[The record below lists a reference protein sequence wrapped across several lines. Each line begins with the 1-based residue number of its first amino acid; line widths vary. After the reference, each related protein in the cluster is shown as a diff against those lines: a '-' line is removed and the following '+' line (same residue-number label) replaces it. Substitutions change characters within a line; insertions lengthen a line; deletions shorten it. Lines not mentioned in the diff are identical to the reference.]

1 MWFTR
6 PGAPRA
12 GLGRLPPEP
21 LAPIMNPVEDVPQA
35 TGADAVWGHPKES
48 DRLDAV
54 GLTKS
59 LSDTAV
65 AVETVLDAELPR
77 PSGAH
82 AKLFEAMRYSV
93 LGGGKR
99 LRAFLVRSGARLAG
113 ADDGG
118 ALLVA
123 AALEMVHGYSLI
135 HDDLPAMDDDDL
147 RRGKPSCHVAF
158 DEATAI
164 LAGDAL
170 LTLAFELAADPRV
183 HPDPSVR
190 CELVRAM
197 AAAAG
202 GGGMV
207 GGQMIDLAAEHGGA
221 DHDLIVT
228 LERMKTGAL
237 IAFGCEAGAI
247 LARRDAGFRRA
258 LREFGYD
265 VGLAF
270 QIIDDVLDVVGD
282 ESALGKTVGKDA
294 AAGKATF
301 VAALGVEAARKEAGA
316 LVERALARL
325 DGFGDGAGLLR
336 DFGAYV
342 LARRS

>member
-1 MWFTR
+1 MGD
-6 PGAPRA
+6 PPIDAGGIAGA
-12 GLGRLPPEP
+12 
-21 LAPIMNPVEDVPQA
+21 LAE
-35 TGADAVWGHPKES
+35 
-48 DRLDAV
+48 
-54 GLTKS
+54 
-59 LSDTAV
+59 TAA
-65 AVETVLDAELPR
+65 AVEAVLDTELPR
-77 PSGAH
+77 PAGAQ
-82 AKLFEAMRYSV
+82 ARLFEAMRYGA

-113 ADDGG
+113 ADDGA

-123 AALEMVHGYSLI
+123 AAVEMVHGYSLI
-135 HDDLPAMDDDDL
+135 HDDLPSMDDDDL

-170 LTLAFELAADPRV
+170 LTLAFERLTDPRT

-190 CELVRAM
+190 CELVRAL
-197 AAAAG
+197 AKAAG

-207 GGQMIDLAAEHGGA
+207 GGQVIDLAAEQGGA
-221 DHDLIVT
+221 DYALTVK

-237 IAFGCEAGAI
+237 IAFCCEAGAI
-247 LARRDAGFRRA
+247 LAGCGDSGLRRS
-258 LREFGYD
+258 LREFGED

-270 QIIDDVLDVVGD
+270 QVIDDVLDVVGD
-282 ESALGKTVGKDA
+282 EAALGKTVGKDA

-301 VAALGVEAARKEAGA
+301 TAALGVEGARREAAA
-316 LVERALARL
+316 LVERAAARL
-325 DGFGDGAGLLR
+325 NGLGGGAEPLRAFGE
-336 DFGAYV
+336 YV

>member
-1 MWFTR
+1 M
-6 PGAPRA
+6 
-12 GLGRLPPEP
+12 
-21 LAPIMNPVEDVPQA
+21 
-35 TGADAVWGHPKES
+35 WGHPKES
-48 DRLDAV
+48 DHADAV
-54 GLTKS
+54 GLAET
-59 LSDTAV
+59 LSETAA

-77 PSGAH
+77 PDGPEAR
-82 AKLFEAMRYSV
+82 LYEAMRYSV

-123 AALEMVHGYSLI
+123 AAIEMVHGYSLI

-147 RRGKPSCHVAF
+147 RRGKPSCHIAF

-170 LTLAFELAADPRV
+170 LTLAFELAAGPEV

-190 CELVRAM
+190 CEVVRAM
-197 AAAAG
+197 AVAAG

-207 GGQMIDLAAEHGGA
+207 GGQMIDLAAENGGA

-228 LERMKTGAL
+228 LERMKTGAI
-237 IAFGCEAGAI
+237 IAFSCEAGAI
-247 LARRDAGFRRA
+247 LAGRDAGFRRT

-282 ESALGKTVGKDA
+282 EAALGKTVGKDA

-301 VAALGVEAARKEAGA
+301 VGALGVEGARREAGT
-316 LVERALARL
+316 LVERGLARL
-325 DGFGDGAGLLR
+325 DGLGEGAGSLR
-336 DFGAYV
+336 AFGAYV

>member
-1 MWFTR
+1 MSEVRTEWNVVKAAEKSTEVDLEEEL
-6 PGAPRA
+6 ARA
-12 GLGRLPPEP
+12 
-21 LAPIMNPVEDVPQA
+21 AA
-35 TGADAVWGHPKES
+35 
-48 DRLDAV
+48 
-54 GLTKS
+54 
-59 LSDTAV
+59 
-65 AVETVLDAELPR
+65 AVEAVLDAELPR
-77 PSGAH
+77 PSGPESR
-82 AKLFEAMRYSV
+82 LYEAMRYSA

-123 AALEMVHGYSLI
+123 AAVEMIHAYSLV

-170 LTLAFELAADPRV
+170 LTLAFEVAAEPRV
-183 HPDPSVR
+183 HRDPSVR

-202 GGGMV
+202 GRGMV
-207 GGQMIDLAAEHGGA
+207 GGQMIDLAAERDGG
-221 DHDLIVT
+221 DHALIVT

-237 IAFGCEAGAI
+237 IAFSCEAGAI
-247 LARRDAGFRRA
+247 LACREAGFRRCV
-258 LREFGYD
+258 REFGYD

-282 ESALGKTVGKDA
+282 EAALGKSVGKDA

-301 VAALGVEAARKEAGA
+301 IAALGEDGARREARA
-316 LVERALARL
+316 LVERADARL
-325 DGFGDGAGLLR
+325 EGLGKQADTLRAFGE
-336 DFGAYV
+336 YV
-342 LARRS
+342 LMRRS

>member
-1 MWFTR
+1 MGDH
-6 PGAPRA
+6 PIEA
-12 GLGRLPPEP
+12 GL
-21 LAPIMNPVEDVPQA
+21 AKA
-35 TGADAVWGHPKES
+35 
-48 DRLDAV
+48 
-54 GLTKS
+54 
-59 LSDTAV
+59 LSGTAA
-65 AVETVLDAELPR
+65 AVEEVLDAELPR
-77 PSGAH
+77 PEGAQ
-82 AKLFEAMRYSV
+82 ARLFEAMRYSI

-170 LTLAFELAADPRV
+170 LTLAFELLSDPRV

-190 CELVRAM
+190 CDLVRAM
-197 AAAAG
+197 AKAAG
-202 GGGMV
+202 GEGMV
-207 GGQMIDLAAEHGGA
+207 GGQMIDLAAELGVV
-221 DHDLIVT
+221 DFELTVT

-237 IAFGCEAGAI
+237 IAFSCEAGAI
-247 LARRDAGFRRA
+247 LARRDGEYRRS
-258 LREFGYD
+258 LREFGQD

-270 QIIDDVLDVVGD
+270 QVIDDVLDVVGD
-282 ESALGKTVGKDA
+282 EAALGKTVGKDA
-294 AAGKATF
+294 VAGKATF
-301 VAALGVEAARKEAGA
+301 IAALGLEGARREAVA
-316 LVERALARL
+316 LVERGVARL
-325 DGFGDGAGLLR
+325 DGLGEGAGPLR
-336 DFGAYV
+336 AFGEYV
-342 LARRS
+342 LARQS

>member
-1 MWFTR
+1 MDKN
-6 PGAPRA
+6 PDAA
-12 GLGRLPPEP
+12 GL
-21 LAPIMNPVEDVPQA
+21 AA
-35 TGADAVWGHPKES
+35 A
-48 DRLDAV
+48 
-54 GLTKS
+54 LTE
-59 LSDTAV
+59 TAA
-65 AVETVLDAELPR
+65 AVETVLDAELRR
-77 PSGAH
+77 PDGPEAR
-82 AKLFEAMRYSV
+82 LYEAMRYSV

-113 ADDGG
+113 AGAGG

-123 AALEMVHGYSLI
+123 AAIEMIHGYSLV

-147 RRGKPSCHVAF
+147 RRGRPSCHVAF

-170 LTLAFELAADPRV
+170 LTLAFEVAADPRV

-190 CELVRAM
+190 CELVRTMAM
-197 AAAAG
+197 AAG
-202 GGGMV
+202 GDGMV

-221 DHDLIVT
+221 DHALIVR

-237 IAFGCEAGAI
+237 IAFSCEAGAI
-247 LARRDAGFRRA
+247 LAGRDAGFRRA

-282 ESALGKTVGKDA
+282 EATLGKTVGKDA

-301 VAALGVEAARKEAGA
+301 IAALGLEGARREAAA
-316 LVERALARL
+316 LVDRATARL
-325 DGFGDGAGLLR
+325 DGFGEGAGPLR
-336 DFGAYV
+336 AFGEYV
-342 LARRS
+342 LARQR

>member
-1 MWFTR
+1 MGDH
-6 PGAPRA
+6 PIEA
-12 GLGRLPPEP
+12 GL
-21 LAPIMNPVEDVPQA
+21 AKA
-35 TGADAVWGHPKES
+35 
-48 DRLDAV
+48 
-54 GLTKS
+54 
-59 LSDTAV
+59 LSGTAA
-65 AVETVLDAELPR
+65 AVEEVLDAELPR
-77 PSGAH
+77 PEGAQ
-82 AKLFEAMRYSV
+82 ARLFEAMRYSI

-170 LTLAFELAADPRV
+170 LTLAFELLSNPRV

-190 CELVRAM
+190 CDLVRAM
-197 AAAAG
+197 AKAAG
-202 GGGMV
+202 GEGMV
-207 GGQMIDLAAEHGGA
+207 GGQMIDLAAERGGA
-221 DHDLIVT
+221 DYGLVVT

-237 IAFGCEAGAI
+237 IAFSCEAGAI
-247 LARRDAGFRRA
+247 LAHRDGEYRRS
-258 LREFGYD
+258 LREFGQD

-270 QIIDDVLDVVGD
+270 QVIDDVLDVVGD
-282 ESALGKTVGKDA
+282 EAALGKTVGKDA

-301 VAALGVEAARKEAGA
+301 IAALGLEGARREAVA
-316 LVERALARL
+316 LVERGVARL
-325 DGFGDGAGLLR
+325 DGLGEGAGPLR
-336 DFGAYV
+336 AFGEYV
-342 LARRS
+342 LARQS

>member
-1 MWFTR
+1 MVDR
-6 PGAPRA
+6 PATV
-12 GLGRLPPEP
+12 E
-21 LAPIMNPVEDVPQA
+21 LAEA
-35 TGADAVWGHPKES
+35 
-48 DRLDAV
+48 
-54 GLTKS
+54 LT
-59 LSDTAV
+59 DTAA
-65 AVETVLDAELPR
+65 AVEAILDAELPR
-77 PSGAH
+77 PAGAQ
-82 AKLFEAMRYSV
+82 ARLFEAMRYSI

-113 ADDGG
+113 AEDGG

-123 AALEMVHGYSLI
+123 AAMEMIHGYSLI

-183 HPDPSVR
+183 HPDASVR

-197 AAAAG
+197 AMAAG

-207 GGQMIDLAAEHGGA
+207 GGQMIDLAAEHGDA
-221 DHDLIVT
+221 DHALIVL

-237 IAFGCEAGAI
+237 IAFSCEAGAI
-247 LARRDAGFRRA
+247 LANRDAGFRES

-270 QIIDDVLDVVGD
+270 QVIDDVLDVVGD
-282 ESALGKTVGKDA
+282 EAALGKTVGKDA

-301 VAALGVEAARKEAGA
+301 IAALGLEGARREAAA
-316 LVERALARL
+316 LVARAVARL
-325 DGFGDGAGLLR
+325 DGFGEEAGPLR
-336 DFGAYV
+336 AFGEYV
-342 LARRS
+342 LARQS

>member
-1 MWFTR
+1 MGDH
-6 PGAPRA
+6 PIEA
-12 GLGRLPPEP
+12 GL
-21 LAPIMNPVEDVPQA
+21 AKA
-35 TGADAVWGHPKES
+35 
-48 DRLDAV
+48 
-54 GLTKS
+54 
-59 LSDTAV
+59 LSGTAA
-65 AVETVLDAELPR
+65 AVEEVLDAELPR
-77 PSGAH
+77 PEGAQ
-82 AKLFEAMRYSV
+82 ARLFEAMRYSI

-170 LTLAFELAADPRV
+170 LTLAFELLSNPRV

-190 CELVRAM
+190 CDLVRAM
-197 AAAAG
+197 AKAAG
-202 GGGMV
+202 GEGMV
-207 GGQMIDLAAEHGGA
+207 GGQMIDLAAERGGA
-221 DHDLIVT
+221 DYGLVVT

-237 IAFGCEAGAI
+237 IAFSCEAGAI
-247 LARRDAGFRRA
+247 LARRDGEYRRS
-258 LREFGYD
+258 LREFGQD

-270 QIIDDVLDVVGD
+270 QVIDDVLDVVGD
-282 ESALGKTVGKDA
+282 EAALGKTVGKDA

-301 VAALGVEAARKEAGA
+301 IAALGLEGARREAVA
-316 LVERALARL
+316 LVERGVARL
-325 DGFGDGAGLLR
+325 DGLGEGAGPLR
-336 DFGAYV
+336 AFGEYV
-342 LARRS
+342 LARQS

>member
-1 MWFTR
+1 MGK
-6 PGAPRA
+6 PSNEA
-12 GLGRLPPEP
+12 GL
-21 LAPIMNPVEDVPQA
+21 A
-35 TGADAVWGHPKES
+35 GA
-48 DRLDAV
+48 
-54 GLTKS
+54 LTE
-59 LSDTAV
+59 TAA
-65 AVETVLDAELPR
+65 AVEAVLDAELPR
-77 PSGAH
+77 PAGAQ
-82 AKLFEAMRYSV
+82 ARLFEAMRYSI

-113 ADDGG
+113 AGDGG

-123 AALEMVHGYSLI
+123 AAMEMVHGYSLI

-147 RRGKPSCHVAF
+147 RRGKPSCHAAF

-170 LTLAFELAADPRV
+170 LTLAFELLADPRV
-183 HPDPSVR
+183 HPEPSVR

-197 AAAAG
+197 AKAAG

-221 DHDLIVT
+221 DYELTVT

-247 LARRDAGFRRA
+247 LANRDAGFRRS

-270 QIIDDVLDVVGD
+270 QVIDDLLDVVGD
-282 ESALGKTVGKDA
+282 EAALGKTVGKDA

-301 VAALGVEAARKEAGA
+301 VAALGLEGARREATA
-316 LVERALARL
+316 LVDRAVARL
-325 DGFGDGAGLLR
+325 EGFGEGAGPLR
-336 DFGAYV
+336 AFGEYV
-342 LARRS
+342 LARQS

>member
-1 MWFTR
+1 MGDD
-6 PGAPRA
+6 PVKA
-12 GLGRLPPEP
+12 GLAE
-21 LAPIMNPVEDVPQA
+21 VVTE
-35 TGADAVWGHPKES
+35 
-48 DRLDAV
+48 
-54 GLTKS
+54 
-59 LSDTAV
+59 TAA
-65 AVETVLDAELPR
+65 AVEEVLEAELPR
-77 PSGAH
+77 PAGAE
-82 AKLFEAMRYSV
+82 ARLFEAMRYSV

-99 LRAFLVRSGARLAG
+99 LRAFLVRAGARLAG

-118 ALLVA
+118 ALLAA

-135 HDDLPAMDDDDL
+135 HDDLPAMDDDVL

-190 CELVRAM
+190 CELVRAL
-197 AAAAG
+197 AKAAG
-202 GGGMV
+202 GKGMV
-207 GGQMIDLAAEHGGA
+207 GGQMIDLAAEHGAA
-221 DHDLIVT
+221 DYELTVT

-247 LARRDAGFRRA
+247 LARRDAGFRRN
-258 LREFGYD
+258 LREYGQD

-270 QIIDDVLDVVGD
+270 QVIDDVLDVVGD
-282 ESALGKTVGKDA
+282 EAALGKTVGKDA

-301 VAALGVEAARKEAGA
+301 IAALGVEGARREAAA
-316 LVERALARL
+316 LVERAVARL
-325 DGFGDGAGLLR
+325 DGFGEGAALLR
-336 DFGAYV
+336 AFGEYV
-342 LARRS
+342 LARQS

>member
-1 MWFTR
+1 MGDH
-6 PGAPRA
+6 PIEDGLARA
-12 GLGRLPPEP
+12 LC
-21 LAPIMNPVEDVPQA
+21 A
-35 TGADAVWGHPKES
+35 TAA
-48 DRLDAV
+48 
-54 GLTKS
+54 
-59 LSDTAV
+59 
-65 AVETVLDAELPR
+65 AVEEVLDAELPR
-77 PSGAH
+77 PEGAQ
-82 AKLFEAMRYSV
+82 ARLFEAMRYSI

-113 ADDGG
+113 AGDGG

-170 LTLAFELAADPRV
+170 LTLAFELLSDPRV

-190 CELVRAM
+190 CDLVRAM
-197 AAAAG
+197 AKAAG
-202 GGGMV
+202 GEGMV
-207 GGQMIDLAAEHGGA
+207 GGQMIDLAAELGVV
-221 DHDLIVT
+221 DFELTVT

-237 IAFGCEAGAI
+237 IAFSCEAGAI
-247 LARRDAGFRRA
+247 LAHRDGEYRRS
-258 LREFGYD
+258 LREFGQD

-270 QIIDDVLDVVGD
+270 QVIDDVLDVVGD
-282 ESALGKTVGKDA
+282 EAALGKTVGKDA

-301 VAALGVEAARKEAGA
+301 IAALGLEGARREAVA
-316 LVERALARL
+316 LVERGVARL
-325 DGFGDGAGLLR
+325 DGLGEGAGPLR
-336 DFGAYV
+336 AFGEYV
-342 LARRS
+342 LARQS

>member
-1 MWFTR
+1 MGD
-6 PGAPRA
+6 P
-12 GLGRLPPEP
+12 
-21 LAPIMNPVEDVPQA
+21 PVE
-35 TGADAVWGHPKES
+35 
-48 DRLDAV
+48 V
-54 GLTKS
+54 GLARA
-59 LSDTAV
+59 LSETAA
-65 AVETVLDAELPR
+65 AVEEVLDAELPR
-77 PSGAH
+77 PEGAQ
-82 AKLFEAMRYSV
+82 ARLFEAMRYSI

-170 LTLAFELAADPRV
+170 LTLAFELLSDPRV
-183 HPDPSVR
+183 HPDASVR
-190 CELVRAM
+190 CDLVRAM
-197 AAAAG
+197 ARAAG
-202 GGGMV
+202 GEGMV
-207 GGQMIDLAAEHGGA
+207 GGQMIDLAAERGGA
-221 DHDLIVT
+221 DYELTVT

-237 IAFGCEAGAI
+237 IAFSCEAGAV
-247 LARRDAGFRRA
+247 LARRDGEYRRS
-258 LREFGYD
+258 LREFGQD

-270 QIIDDVLDVVGD
+270 QVIDDVLDVVGD
-282 ESALGKTVGKDA
+282 EAALGKTVGKDA

-301 VAALGVEAARKEAGA
+301 IAALGLEGARREAVA
-316 LVERALARL
+316 LVERGVARL
-325 DGFGDGAGLLR
+325 DGLGEGAGPLR
-336 DFGAYV
+336 AFGEYV
-342 LARRS
+342 LARQS

>member
-1 MWFTR
+1 M
-6 PGAPRA
+6 GDVANQV
-12 GLGRLPPEP
+12 E
-21 LAPIMNPVEDVPQA
+21 LA
-35 TGADAVWGHPKES
+35 
-48 DRLDAV
+48 
-54 GLTKS
+54 KS
-59 LSDTAV
+59 LSETAA

-77 PSGAH
+77 PEGPEAR
-82 AKLFEAMRYSV
+82 LYEAMRYSV

-123 AALEMVHGYSLI
+123 AAIEMIHGYSLV

-147 RRGKPSCHVAF
+147 RRGRPACHVAF

-170 LTLAFELAADPRV
+170 LTLAFELAAGPGV

-190 CELVRAM
+190 CEIVRAM
-197 AAAAG
+197 AVAAG

-207 GGQMIDLAAEHGGA
+207 GGQMLDLAAENGGA

-228 LERMKTGAL
+228 LERMKTGAI
-237 IAFGCEAGAI
+237 IAFSCEAGAI
-247 LARRDAGFRRA
+247 LAGRDAGFRRT

-282 ESALGKTVGKDA
+282 EAALGKTVGKDA

-301 VAALGVEAARKEAGA
+301 VGALGVEDARREAET
-316 LVERALARL
+316 LVARGLARL
-325 DGFGDGAGLLR
+325 DGFGEGAGPLR
-336 DFGAYV
+336 AFGGYV

>member
-1 MWFTR
+1 MDKR
-6 PGAPRA
+6 PDAA
-12 GLGRLPPEP
+12 GLAE
-21 LAPIMNPVEDVPQA
+21 A
-35 TGADAVWGHPKES
+35 
-48 DRLDAV
+48 
-54 GLTKS
+54 
-59 LSDTAV
+59 LSETAA

-77 PSGAH
+77 PDGPEARLH
-82 AKLFEAMRYSV
+82 EAMRYSV

-118 ALLVA
+118 ARLVA
-123 AALEMVHGYSLI
+123 AAIEMIHGYSLV

-190 CELVRAM
+190 CEIVRAM
-197 AAAAG
+197 AVAAG

-207 GGQMIDLAAEHGGA
+207 GGQMIDLAAENGAAA

-228 LERMKTGAL
+228 LERMKTGAI
-237 IAFGCEAGAI
+237 IAFSCEAGAI
-247 LARRDAGFRRA
+247 LAGRDAGFRRA

-282 ESALGKTVGKDA
+282 EATLGKTVGKDA

-301 VAALGVEAARKEAGA
+301 IAALGLEGARREAAA
-316 LVERALARL
+316 LVDRAVARL
-325 DGFGDGAGLLR
+325 DGFGEGAGPLR
-336 DFGAYV
+336 AFGEYV
-342 LARRS
+342 LARQH

>member
-1 MWFTR
+1 MGDH
-6 PGAPRA
+6 PIEA
-12 GLGRLPPEP
+12 GL
-21 LAPIMNPVEDVPQA
+21 AKA
-35 TGADAVWGHPKES
+35 
-48 DRLDAV
+48 
-54 GLTKS
+54 
-59 LSDTAV
+59 LSGTAA
-65 AVETVLDAELPR
+65 AVEEVLDAELPR
-77 PSGAH
+77 PEGAQ
-82 AKLFEAMRYSV
+82 ARLFEAMRYSI

-113 ADDGG
+113 AGDGG

-190 CELVRAM
+190 CDLVRAM
-197 AAAAG
+197 AKAVG
-202 GGGMV
+202 GEGMV
-207 GGQMIDLAAEHGGA
+207 GGQMIDLAAERGGA
-221 DHDLIVT
+221 DYGLVVT

-237 IAFGCEAGAI
+237 IAFSCEAGAI
-247 LARRDAGFRRA
+247 LAHRDGEYRRS
-258 LREFGYD
+258 LREFGQD

-270 QIIDDVLDVVGD
+270 QVIDDVLDVVGD
-282 ESALGKTVGKDA
+282 EAALGKTVGKDA

-301 VAALGVEAARKEAGA
+301 IAALGLEGARREAVA
-316 LVERALARL
+316 LVERGVARL
-325 DGFGDGAGLLR
+325 DGLGEGAGPLR
-336 DFGAYV
+336 AFGEYV
-342 LARRS
+342 LARQS

>member
-1 MWFTR
+1 MGDH
-6 PGAPRA
+6 PIEA
-12 GLGRLPPEP
+12 GL
-21 LAPIMNPVEDVPQA
+21 AKA
-35 TGADAVWGHPKES
+35 
-48 DRLDAV
+48 
-54 GLTKS
+54 
-59 LSDTAV
+59 LSGTAA
-65 AVETVLDAELPR
+65 AVEEVLDAELPR
-77 PSGAH
+77 PEGAQ
-82 AKLFEAMRYSV
+82 ARLFEAMRYSI

-170 LTLAFELAADPRV
+170 LTLAFELLSNPRV

-190 CELVRAM
+190 CDLVRAM
-197 AAAAG
+197 AKAAG
-202 GGGMV
+202 GEGMV
-207 GGQMIDLAAEHGGA
+207 GGQMIDLAAELGVV
-221 DHDLIVT
+221 DFELTVT

-237 IAFGCEAGAI
+237 IAFSCEAGAI
-247 LARRDAGFRRA
+247 LAHRDGEYRRS
-258 LREFGYD
+258 LREFGQD

-270 QIIDDVLDVVGD
+270 QVIDDVLDVVGD
-282 ESALGKTVGKDA
+282 EAALGKTVGKDA

-301 VAALGVEAARKEAGA
+301 IAALGLEGARREAVA
-316 LVERALARL
+316 LVERGVARL
-325 DGFGDGAGLLR
+325 DGLGEGAGPLR
-336 DFGAYV
+336 AFGEYV
-342 LARRS
+342 LARQS

>member
-1 MWFTR
+1 MGDH
-6 PGAPRA
+6 PIEDGLARA
-12 GLGRLPPEP
+12 LS
-21 LAPIMNPVEDVPQA
+21 A
-35 TGADAVWGHPKES
+35 TAA
-48 DRLDAV
+48 
-54 GLTKS
+54 
-59 LSDTAV
+59 
-65 AVETVLDAELPR
+65 AVEEALDAELPR
-77 PSGAH
+77 PEGAQ
-82 AKLFEAMRYSV
+82 ARLFEAMRYSI

-135 HDDLPAMDDDDL
+135 HDDLPAMDDDGL

-190 CELVRAM
+190 CDLVRAM
-197 AAAAG
+197 AKAAG
-202 GGGMV
+202 GEGMV
-207 GGQMIDLAAEHGGA
+207 GGQMIDLAAEHGVV
-221 DHDLIVT
+221 DYELTVT

-237 IAFGCEAGAI
+237 IAFSCEAGAI
-247 LARRDAGFRRA
+247 LAHRDGEYRRS
-258 LREFGYD
+258 LREFGQD

-270 QIIDDVLDVVGD
+270 QVIDDVLDVVGD
-282 ESALGKTVGKDA
+282 EAALGKTVGKDA

-301 VAALGVEAARKEAGA
+301 IGALGLEGARREAVA
-316 LVERALARL
+316 LVERGVARL
-325 DGFGDGAGLLR
+325 DGLGEGAGPLR
-336 DFGAYV
+336 AFGEYV
-342 LARRS
+342 LARQS

>member
-1 MWFTR
+1 MGD
-6 PGAPRA
+6 PPIGAGGIA
-12 GLGRLPPEP
+12 GS
-21 LAPIMNPVEDVPQA
+21 LAE
-35 TGADAVWGHPKES
+35 
-48 DRLDAV
+48 
-54 GLTKS
+54 
-59 LSDTAV
+59 TAA
-65 AVETVLDAELPR
+65 AVEAVLDTELPR
-77 PSGAH
+77 PAGAQ
-82 AKLFEAMRYSV
+82 ARLFEAMRYGA

-113 ADDGG
+113 ADDGA

-123 AALEMVHGYSLI
+123 AAVEMVHGYSLI

-170 LTLAFELAADPRV
+170 LTLAFERLTDPRT

-190 CELVRAM
+190 CELVRAL
-197 AAAAG
+197 AKAAG

-207 GGQMIDLAAEHGGA
+207 GGQVIDLTAEQGGA
-221 DHDLIVT
+221 DYALTVE

-237 IAFGCEAGAI
+237 IAFCCEAGAI
-247 LARRDAGFRRA
+247 LAGRGDSGLRRS
-258 LREFGYD
+258 LREFGED

-270 QIIDDVLDVVGD
+270 QVIDDVLDVVGD
-282 ESALGKTVGKDA
+282 EAALGKTVGKDA

-301 VAALGVEAARKEAGA
+301 TAALGVEGARREAAA
-316 LVERALARL
+316 LVERAAARL
-325 DGFGDGAGLLR
+325 DGLGGGAEPLRAFGE
-336 DFGAYV
+336 YV

>member
-1 MWFTR
+1 MGDH
-6 PGAPRA
+6 PIEA
-12 GLGRLPPEP
+12 GL
-21 LAPIMNPVEDVPQA
+21 AKA
-35 TGADAVWGHPKES
+35 
-48 DRLDAV
+48 
-54 GLTKS
+54 
-59 LSDTAV
+59 LSGTAA
-65 AVETVLDAELPR
+65 AVEEVLDAELPR
-77 PSGAH
+77 PEGAQ
-82 AKLFEAMRYSV
+82 ARLFEAMRYSI

-170 LTLAFELAADPRV
+170 LTLAFELLSNPRV

-190 CELVRAM
+190 CDLVRAM
-197 AAAAG
+197 AKAAG
-202 GGGMV
+202 GEGMV
-207 GGQMIDLAAEHGGA
+207 GGQMIDLAAERGGA
-221 DHDLIVT
+221 DYGLVVT

-237 IAFGCEAGAI
+237 IAFSCEAGAI
-247 LARRDAGFRRA
+247 LARRDGEYRRS
-258 LREFGYD
+258 LREFGQD

-270 QIIDDVLDVVGD
+270 QVIDDVLDVVGD
-282 ESALGKTVGKDA
+282 EAALGKTVGKDA
-294 AAGKATF
+294 VAGKATF
-301 VAALGVEAARKEAGA
+301 IAALGLEGARREAVA
-316 LVERALARL
+316 LVERGVARL
-325 DGFGDGAGLLR
+325 DGLGEGAGPLR
-336 DFGAYV
+336 AFGEYV
-342 LARRS
+342 LARQS

>member
-1 MWFTR
+1 MDDR
-6 PGAPRA
+6 PDTVVLSEA
-12 GLGRLPPEP
+12 
-21 LAPIMNPVEDVPQA
+21 
-35 TGADAVWGHPKES
+35 
-48 DRLDAV
+48 
-54 GLTKS
+54 LT
-59 LSDTAV
+59 DTAA
-65 AVETVLDAELPR
+65 AVEALLDAELPR
-77 PSGAH
+77 PAGAQ
-82 AKLFEAMRYSV
+82 ARLFEAMRYSI

-113 ADDGG
+113 AEDGG

-123 AALEMVHGYSLI
+123 AAMEMIHGYSLI

-197 AAAAG
+197 AMAAG

-207 GGQMIDLAAEHGGA
+207 GGQMIDLAAEHGDA
-221 DHDLIVT
+221 DHELIVL

-237 IAFGCEAGAI
+237 IAFSCEAGAI
-247 LARRDAGFRRA
+247 LANRDAGFRES

-270 QIIDDVLDVVGD
+270 QVIDDVLDVVGD
-282 ESALGKTVGKDA
+282 EAALGKAVGKDA

-301 VAALGVEAARKEAGA
+301 IAALGLEGARREATA
-316 LVERALARL
+316 LVDRAVARL
-325 DGFGDGAGLLR
+325 DGFGEGAGPLR
-336 DFGAYV
+336 AFGEYV

>member
-1 MWFTR
+1 MGDH
-6 PGAPRA
+6 PIEA
-12 GLGRLPPEP
+12 GLARALS
-21 LAPIMNPVEDVPQA
+21 A
-35 TGADAVWGHPKES
+35 TAA
-48 DRLDAV
+48 
-54 GLTKS
+54 
-59 LSDTAV
+59 
-65 AVETVLDAELPR
+65 AVEEVLDAELPR
-77 PSGAH
+77 PEGAQ
-82 AKLFEAMRYSV
+82 ARLFEAMRYSI

-170 LTLAFELAADPRV
+170 LTLAFELLSAPRV

-190 CELVRAM
+190 CDLVRAM
-197 AAAAG
+197 AKAVG
-202 GGGMV
+202 GEGMV

-221 DHDLIVT
+221 DYELTVT

-237 IAFGCEAGAI
+237 IAFSCEAGAI
-247 LARRDAGFRRA
+247 LAHRDGEYRRS
-258 LREFGYD
+258 LREFGQD

-270 QIIDDVLDVVGD
+270 QVIDDVLDVVGD
-282 ESALGKTVGKDA
+282 EAALGKTVGKDA

-301 VAALGVEAARKEAGA
+301 IAALGLEGARREAVA
-316 LVERALARL
+316 LVERGVARL
-325 DGFGDGAGLLR
+325 DGLGEGAGPLR
-336 DFGAYV
+336 AFGEYV
-342 LARRS
+342 LARQS